1 MKSNIWTYIRVIFYI
16 FVIISVTTCAI
27 NQIHLKCHFAEK
39 LGIICPACGATR
51 ATLSAL
57 KGNII
62 AAIEYN
68 AFYTL
73 IILPAFIIFMLEDL
87 YIIIKRSILKTS
99 DISLIEVLFG
109 GKV

>member
-1 MKSNIWTYIRVIFYI
+1 MKNSIWTYIRLTFYL
-16 FVIISVTTCAI
+16 FVIISVTICAI
-27 NQIHLKCHFAEK
+27 NQIHLKCHFAEQ

-51 ATLSAL
+51 ATISIL

-62 AAIEYN
+62 AAINYN

-73 IILPAFIIFMLEDL
+73 IIFPMFIIFMAEDL
-87 YIIIKRSILKTS
+87 YIITKRSILKTS